1 MFRNLWNDEAG
12 AVVCIEYILIGTI
25 CGIGVI
31 TGLSSL
37 REGVI
42 TELAD
47 LGGAVAAL
55 SQAYVIGGSTSHCAA
70 VAGSEFNDF
79 VDFCDNATVGQNSRC
94 LVVCGGVLQGDL
106 PRGES
111 AGTGS

>member
-1 MFRNLWNDEAG
+1 MVLKSLWNDESG
-12 AVVCIEYILIGTI
+12 AVVSIEYLLIGTI

-31 TGLSSL
+31 SGLSSM

-47 LGGAVAAL
+47 VGGAVGFF
-55 SQAYVIGGSTSHCAA
+55 SQSYTIGGVKSHCAA
-70 VAGSEFNDF
+70 TAGSNFVDF
-79 VDFCDNATVGQNSRC
+79 SDFCDNGVIGQNSRC

-106 PRGES
+106 PVR
-111 AGTGS
+111 